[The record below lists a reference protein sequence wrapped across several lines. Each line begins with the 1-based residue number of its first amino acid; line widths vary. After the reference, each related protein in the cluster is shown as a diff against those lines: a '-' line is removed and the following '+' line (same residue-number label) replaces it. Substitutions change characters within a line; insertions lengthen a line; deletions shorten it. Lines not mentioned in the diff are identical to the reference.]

1 MCVHSTNILSFGFW
15 WVRRD
20 SKEDLGLSY
29 LFLSFCVIIFSI
41 SCWLLRKK
49 GGFLVF
55 HFPYNTIAFFLHLK
69 LVLVQTENKFKNK
82 LTKNFKMATSRQLNQ
97 ANDPPE
103 CGTLYNCPGPMP
115 GSPSGYQSSS
125 ANTIMA
131 LITVPHEA
139 WFSLSVFLIRLR
151 HLPQLQPQYLA
162 STVHDT

>member
-1 MCVHSTNILSFGFW
+1 M
-15 WVRRD
+15 
-20 SKEDLGLSY
+20 
-29 LFLSFCVIIFSI
+29 
-41 SCWLLRKK
+41 
-49 GGFLVF
+49 VF

-103 CGTLYNCPGPMP
+103 CGTLYNCPDPMP
-115 GSPSGYQSSS
+115 RSPSGYQSSS

-131 LITVPHEA
+131 LITLPHEA

-162 STVHDT
+162 QCMIHSRYSLNVCRLNIIRTNHSLMPSP